1 MTTIPNLNVVIQ
13 QGGNARDAQNVRNQP
28 QHTNSYVE
36 NQMPDKI
43 QEKRT
48 TVNEFEEAERSKLNA
63 DKEGKKSY
71 LRKRREASKKRKKKE
86 KKKARFE
93 HPNGS
98 GRLLDTIV

>member
-36 NQMPDKI
+36 NQVPDKI
-43 QEKRT
+43 QEQRT
-48 TVNEFEEAERSKLNA
+48 TVNEFEEAQHTKLNT
-63 DKEGKKSY
+63 DKEGTKGY
-71 LRKRREASKKRKKKE
+71 LRKKKE
-86 KKKARFE
+86 RSSKKKKEGKKKARFE

>member
-43 QEKRT
+43 QEQRT
-48 TVNEFEEAERSKLNA
+48 SVNELEEAEHSKLNK
-63 DKEGKKSY
+63 DKEGKRSY
-71 LRKRREASKKRKKKE
+71 LRKKREAAKKRKKKS
-86 KKKARFE
+86 KKAARFE

>member
-43 QEKRT
+43 NETRT
-48 TVNEFEEAERSKLNA
+48 TVNELEEKERSKLNK

-71 LRKRREASKKRKKKE
+71 LRKKREASEKKKKTG